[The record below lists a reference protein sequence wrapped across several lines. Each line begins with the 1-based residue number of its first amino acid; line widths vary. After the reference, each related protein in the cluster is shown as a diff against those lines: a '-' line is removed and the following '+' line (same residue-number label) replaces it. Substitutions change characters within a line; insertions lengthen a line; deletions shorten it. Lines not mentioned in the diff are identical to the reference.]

1 MMKDVVAQNSIR
13 NTVIFVGILIAIASL
28 VLFLK

>member
-13 NTVIFVGILIAIASL
+13 NALIFVGVLMVMGAL